1 MKLILAEPFKSLWAG
16 RDAFAAVEAL
26 QGKVYRELEGRR
38 TLRTE
43 VEGRGYFVKI
53 HRGIGWGE
61 IAKNLLTAKAPVLGA
76 GQEWR
81 AIQRLT
87 EAGVPTMTAVAYGE
101 RGGNPAAQHSFIV
114 TEELA
119 PTTDLEQLTLSWAEQ
134 PPAPRL
140 KRALIAEVAKMA
152 GTMHRAGVNHRDCY
166 ICHFLV
172 HTDRP
177 ISADDFRLSLIDL
190 HRAQVR
196 AATPLRWRN
205 KDLAALYFSALDIGL
220 TRRDKLRF
228 LRAYFQRPLRD
239 ILRDEAALLSWLER
253 KGERLRER
261 YLRKYAPGA
270 SR

>member
-1 MKLILAEPFKSLWAG
+1 MKLMLAEPFQSLWAG
-16 RDAFAAVEAL
+16 KDAFVAVEAL

-38 TLRTE
+38 TLRAE
-43 VEGRGYFVKI
+43 VDGRGYFVKI

-61 IAKNLLTAKAPVLGA
+61 IVKNLLSAKLPVLGA
-76 GQEWR
+76 RQEWL
-81 AIQRLT
+81 AIRRLT

-101 RGGNPAAQHSFIV
+101 RGGNPARQHSFIV

-119 PTTDLEQLTLSWAEQ
+119 PTTDLEQLTLGWATQ
-134 PPAPRL
+134 PPQPRL
-140 KRALIAEVAKMA
+140 KRALLEEVARMT

-166 ICHFLV
+166 ICHFLL

-177 ISADDFRLSLIDL
+177 ITADDLRLSLIDL

-196 AATPLRWRN
+196 AATPRRWRN

-220 TRRDKLRF
+220 TRGDKLRF

-239 ILRDEAALLSWLER
+239 ILRDEARLLAWLQRKADKLYARKQRYGDAL
-253 KGERLRER
+253 
-261 YLRKYAPGA
+261 
-270 SR
+270 